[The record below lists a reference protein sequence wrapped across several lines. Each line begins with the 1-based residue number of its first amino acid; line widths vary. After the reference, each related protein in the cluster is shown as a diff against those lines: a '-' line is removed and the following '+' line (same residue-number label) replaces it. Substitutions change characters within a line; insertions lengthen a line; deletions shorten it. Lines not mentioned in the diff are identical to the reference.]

1 MAEYSSCSDTES
13 YDSSSDE
20 EIEQVMKKVP
30 KAEVPEVKPKRAYN
44 RKPMTEDQKKVL
56 VDKLAKARAA
66 KKVKANEQKQKAAQ
80 EAAELKA
87 IKKLKDEGKIKVKKD
102 KPPPIEVPKKV
113 KEKKEKVV
121 VREIHHHYDS
131 KPAETK
137 PAKASKTPR
146 EPAPPKPPPP
156 PRMVFA

>member
-20 EIEQVMKKVP
+20 EIEQVIKKVP

-66 KKVKANEQKQKAAQ
+66 KKVKADEQKQKAAQ

-102 KPPPIEVPKKV
+102 KPAPIEVPKKV

-137 PAKASKTPR
+137 PAKAPKTPR